1 MKKRAKLFMIT
12 AMTAFGTLGV
22 FVRLIPL
29 ASSVIALARAIL
41 ASLLLGGVLLFQK
54 KRPSLGASP
63 RNIILLAVSGAA
75 IGFNWILLFE
85 AYRYTSVAAAT
96 LCYYF
101 APVLV
106 TVLCPLIFREKIS
119 PVGIICFIT
128 ASIGTVLM
136 TVGADVANGS
146 DHLLGAILALGAAV
160 LYASVILM
168 NKSLIGIGNTERTL
182 MQFICSAAVL
192 LPYVLLRGDITT
204 FSIGAVGYIALV
216 TIGIFHTGVAYL
228 MYFSSVS
235 SLSGTEVAIYSYTD
249 PLVAVVL
256 SVTVLGESLS
266 VMQIIGGIS
275 VLLSTLACELVP
287 AALARRAKK
296 RGEGGQN
303 TQRGRG

>member
-1 MKKRAKLFMIT
+1 MEKRAKLFMIT

-41 ASLLLGGVLLFQK
+41 ASLLLGGVLLFK
-54 KRPSLGASP
+54 KTRPSLGASP

-119 PVGIICFIT
+119 PLGIVCFVT

-136 TVGADVANGS
+136 TVGADVTDGS
-146 DHLLGAILALGAAV
+146 HHLLGAILALGAAV

-168 NKSLIGIGNTERTL
+168 NKSLVGIGNTERTL
-182 MQFICSAAVL
+182 MQFVCSAAVV
-192 LPYVLLRGDITT
+192 LPYVLLRGEITT
-204 FSIGAVGYIALV
+204 LDIGAVGWIALI

-228 MYFSSVS
+228 MYFGAVG
-235 SLSGTEVAIYSYTD
+235 SLSGAEVAIYSYID

-266 VMQIIGGIS
+266 VMQIIGGIA
-275 VLLSTLACELVP
+275 VLVSTLACELVP
-287 AALARRAKK
+287 IILARRAKI
-296 RGEGGQN
+296 RSEDGQN
-303 TQRGRG
+303 S